1 MYLKRIRVIYTF
13 SPFFYP
19 YKTSVLM
26 ALPPKS
32 TVFLRLE
39 AVVRILHFLKKN
51 FNVFYIEN
59 GFLNFGARVFAIN
72 TSSKNAPKEHRIKS
86 TGNDSEGQITIID
99 NN

>member
-1 MYLKRIRVIYTF
+1 
-13 SPFFYP
+13 
-19 YKTSVLM
+19 M
-26 ALPPKS
+26 ALPPNS

-72 TSSKNAPKEHRIKS
+72 TSSKKR
-86 TGNDSEGQITIID
+86 SERATNKINGE
-99 NN
+99 